1 MKITLALSRCRIPS
15 LTVGVRQTKRTLTV
29 REGMFWVTRLAGLS
43 LALTSV
49 SAQSIGIGVK
59 AGVPLTDV
67 LKPGAIT
74 RAQVDTTRLTIGPV
88 LEIRLP
94 FGLGIE
100 MGALY
105 KRFHQTG
112 QTGPRDLTVIDQRGT
127 SWEFPVLAKAR
138 LPGIG
143 VRPYVE
149 GGFSYNRLSDVV
161 KPFQTAISNPKDL
174 VAAVGRPGFVMGA
187 GIEIG
192 AHKLRVAPGLR
203 WTRYNTSTIIPS
215 VNSIDFLVGLMF

>member
-1 MKITLALSRCRIPS
+1 MKITLAL
-15 LTVGVRQTKRTLTV
+15 
-29 REGMFWVTRLAGLS
+29 AGLT
-43 LALTSV
+43 LALTSM
-49 SAQSIGIGVK
+49 SAQSIGIGIK

-88 LEIRLP
+88 LEVRLP

-100 MGALY
+100 MGAMY
-105 KRFHQTG
+105 KRFKQTG
-112 QTGPRDLTVIDQRGT
+112 QTGPRDLTVINQTGQ
-127 SWEFPVLAKAR
+127 SWEFPVLGKVR
-138 LPGIG
+138 LPAIG
-143 VRPYVE
+143 VRPYLE

-174 VAAVGRPGFVMGA
+174 VTAVGRPGFVMGG

-192 AHKLRVAPGLR
+192 SGKLRLAPGLR
-203 WTRYNTSTIIPS
+203 WTRYNTSTFIPS

>member
-1 MKITLALSRCRIPS
+1 MKITLLRPRIPS

-29 REGMFWVTRLAGLS
+29 REGMFWVTRLAGLT
-43 LALTSV
+43 LALTSM
-49 SAQSIGIGVK
+49 SAQSIGIGIK

-74 RAQVDTTRLTIGPV
+74 RAQVDTTRLAIGPV
-88 LEIRLP
+88 LEVRLP

-100 MGALY
+100 VGAMY
-105 KRFHQTG
+105 KRFKQTG
-112 QTGPRDLTVIDQRGT
+112 QTGPRDLTVIDQTGQ
-127 SWEFPVLAKAR
+127 SWEFPVLGKVR
-138 LPGIG
+138 LPGVG

-174 VAAVGRPGFVMGA
+174 VVAVGRPGFVVGG

-192 AHKLRVAPGLR
+192 SGKLRLAPGLR

>member
-1 MKITLALSRCRIPS
+1 M
-15 LTVGVRQTKRTLTV
+15 
-29 REGMFWVTRLAGLS
+29 
-43 LALTSV
+43 
-49 SAQSIGIGVK
+49 
-59 AGVPLTDV
+59 
-67 LKPGAIT
+67 
-74 RAQVDTTRLTIGPV
+74 DTTRLAIGPV
-88 LEIRLP
+88 LEVRLP

-100 MGALY
+100 VGAMY
-105 KRFHQTG
+105 KRFKQTG
-112 QTGPRDLTVIDQRGT
+112 QTGPRDLTVIDQTGQ
-127 SWEFPVLAKAR
+127 SWEFPVLGKVR
-138 LPGIG
+138 LPGVG

-174 VAAVGRPGFVMGA
+174 VAAVGRPGFVMGG

-192 AHKLRVAPGLR
+192 SGKLRLAPGLR